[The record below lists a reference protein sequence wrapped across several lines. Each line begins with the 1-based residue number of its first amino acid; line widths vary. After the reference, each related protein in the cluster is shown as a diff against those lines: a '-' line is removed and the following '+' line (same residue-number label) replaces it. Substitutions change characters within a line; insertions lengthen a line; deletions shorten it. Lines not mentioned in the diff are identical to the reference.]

1 MAKSEKPPLEAKE
14 KKPKAPSVSIFQLFR
29 FSTPKEK
36 LMIVIATIL
45 SAATGA
51 LQPASMVIYGSF
63 VSNLTNSLDNPG
75 QILEKTLPVIRT
87 MAYFGTAIL
96 FAAYISNSFWIV
108 SGENQTRRIKGLYVH
123 AVLRQEMSWF
133 DEASEGSLNT
143 RLATDT
149 QLIQDGI
156 SEKFGRFI
164 MFLSQ
169 FIGGFVVA
177 FTRGTHL
184 NPNFKNKKKINF
196 FLSRMALGR
205 NYVGSYASFGCSR
218 RRYGLFYYQVYYG
231 FPNRLCCCRFRCRTS
246 V

>member
-1 MAKSEKPPLEAKE
+1 MSKSEKPLPKAKE
-14 KKPKAPSVSIFQLFR
+14 KKPKAPSVSMFQLFR

-36 LMIVIATIL
+36 LMIAIATIL
-45 SAATGA
+45 SSATGA

-63 VSNLTNSLDNPG
+63 VQSLTQSLQDPSNL
-75 QILEKTLPVIRT
+75 LENTLPVIKR

-96 FAAYISNSFWIV
+96 FAAYVSNSFWIV
-108 SGENQTRRIKGLYVH
+108 TGESQTRRIKGLYVH
-123 AVLRQEMSWF
+123 AVLRQEMGWF

-177 FTRGTHL
+177 FTKGTL
-184 NPNFKNKKKINF
+184 IFFQFKI
-196 FLSRMALGR
+196 
-205 NYVGSYASFGCSR
+205 C
-218 RRYGLFYYQVYYG
+218 
-231 FPNRLCCCRFRCRTS
+231 
-246 V
+246 

>member
-1 MAKSEKPPLEAKE
+1 MSKSEKASPKTKE
-14 KKPKAPSVSIFQLFR
+14 KKPKPPSVSMLQLFR

-36 LMIVIATIL
+36 LMIVIAAIL
-45 SAATGA
+45 SSATGA

-63 VSNLTNSLDNPG
+63 ISNLTQSLQDPSH
-75 QILEKTLPVIRT
+75 ILENTLPVIRT

-96 FAAYISNSFWIV
+96 FAAYVSNSFWIIT
-108 SGENQTRRIKGLYVH
+108 GESQTRRIKGLYVH
-123 AVLRQEMSWF
+123 AALRQEMSWF

-164 MFLSQ
+164 MFFSQ

-177 FTRGTHL
+177 FTRGIQSTL
-184 NPNFKNKKKINF
+184 
-196 FLSRMALGR
+196 
-205 NYVGSYASFGCSR
+205 
-218 RRYGLFYYQVYYG
+218 
-231 FPNRLCCCRFRCRTS
+231 
-246 V
+246 